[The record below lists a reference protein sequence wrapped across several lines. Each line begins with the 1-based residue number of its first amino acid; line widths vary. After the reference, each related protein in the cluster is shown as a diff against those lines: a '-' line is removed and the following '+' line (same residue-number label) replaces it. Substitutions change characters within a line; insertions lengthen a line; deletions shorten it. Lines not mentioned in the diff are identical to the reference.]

1 MTYALIRVG
10 SLRYDSEIQALEEHC
25 LVCCSSWMA
34 TQVTDEITPQRLKQA
49 LVVAAELLADE
60 TAPTWPF
67 RILEEALRK
76 EQHDDV
82 RLRAARLRA
91 EVST

>member
-1 MTYALIRVG
+1 
-10 SLRYDSEIQALEEHC
+10 
-25 LVCCSSWMA
+25 MA
-34 TQVTDEITPQRLKQA
+34 SQLPDELTPQRLKQA
-49 LVVAAELLADE
+49 LVVAAELLADD

-91 EVST
+91 ELSS